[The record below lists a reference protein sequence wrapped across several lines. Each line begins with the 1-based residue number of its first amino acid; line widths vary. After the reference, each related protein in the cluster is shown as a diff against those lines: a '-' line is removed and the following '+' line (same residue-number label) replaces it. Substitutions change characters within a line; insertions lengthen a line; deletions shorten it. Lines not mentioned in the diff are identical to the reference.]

1 MAAELIQHPETP
13 QTFIHDLESA
23 FWVLIWV
30 VVSYMPTNMD
40 AGKRSNFL
48 KDIMSPKVYD
58 KSSSGLEKVDFL
70 WRREVPTVPGVE
82 NIGFLLSEL
91 IKLFAFRYPVVE
103 TTTPPDAKF
112 ASVMEAM
119 DAEAADINMDTADDA
134 DNAGDKDPNEDPK
147 EESNAKEDKLNAV
160 YRRGLENHLGVI
172 ALFAAILRRNGWPQ
186 SDKADP
192 QEMVLSRDE
201 KCGMLAGTAKSRSVA
216 EVFVQPS

>member
-58 KSSSGLEKVDFL
+58 KSSSGLEKLSFL
-70 WRREVPTVPGVE
+70 RSRAVPTVPGVE

-119 DAEAADINMDTADDA
+119 DAKAADINMDTADDA
-134 DNAGDKDPNEDPK
+134 GNAGDKDPNEDPK
-147 EESNAKEDKLNAV
+147 EESNAKEDKLNAM

-172 ALFAAILRRNGWPQ
+172 GLFDLILSRNGWPQ

-201 KCGMLAGTAKSRSVA
+201 KCGMRAGTAKSKSAA

>member
-58 KSSSGLEKVDFL
+58 KSSSRLEKLSFL
-70 WRREVPTVPGVE
+70 RSREVPTIPGIE

-91 IKLFAFRYPVVE
+91 IKLFAF
-103 TTTPPDAKF
+103 
-112 ASVMEAM
+112 
-119 DAEAADINMDTADDA
+119 
-134 DNAGDKDPNEDPK
+134 
-147 EESNAKEDKLNAV
+147 
-160 YRRGLENHLGVI
+160 
-172 ALFAAILRRNGWPQ
+172 
-186 SDKADP
+186 
-192 QEMVLSRDE
+192 
-201 KCGMLAGTAKSRSVA
+201 
-216 EVFVQPS
+216 

>member
-1 MAAELIQHPETP
+1 MVHAIHASLIAHEAAHKAGVLHRDISAGNIMIVDEGNPNIEHGMLIDWDHSKMVEPVTGARQHARAGTWQFMAAELIQHPETP

-58 KSSSGLEKVDFL
+58 KSSSGLEKVNFL
-70 WRREVPTVPGVE
+70 WSREVPTVPGVE

-103 TTTPPDAKF
+103 TTTPSDVKL
-112 ASVMEAM
+112 ASLMEAM
-119 DAEAADINMDTADDA
+119 DAKAADINMNTADDA
-134 DNAGDKDPNEDPK
+134 DNAGDKDPNE
-147 EESNAKEDKLNAV
+147 EREC
-160 YRRGLENHLGVI
+160 R
-172 ALFAAILRRNGWPQ
+172 
-186 SDKADP
+186 
-192 QEMVLSRDE
+192 
-201 KCGMLAGTAKSRSVA
+201 
-216 EVFVQPS
+216 